1 MGNRIRQLRAE
12 MHISMR
18 EASKRLG
25 LPYMT
30 YVNYEKGAR
39 QPNSEMLIRLASFF
53 GVTVDY
59 LIGNNNDPSHRF
71 DNEQRLSNPDF
82 PRNIIPL
89 PKLHPVP
96 LVGTI
101 ACGSPIL
108 AEENLEGNVNA
119 PADIHADFAL
129 RCQGDSMI
137 NARIFDGDLVYIR
150 QQETVESGQIA
161 AVLIDDEATLK
172 RVRLYDDHIILEPE
186 NPQYKPLVYYG
197 SEMESIRILGLAVAF
212 VSEVR

>member
-1 MGNRIRQLRAE
+1 MDIGHKIKELRKQRGLSQSELAKIAGYNDRSSIAKIESGSVDLPRSKILVFSRIFNISPAE
-12 MHISMR
+12 L
-18 EASKRLG
+18 LG
-25 LPYMT
+25 
-30 YVNYEKGAR
+30 VS
-39 QPNSEMLIRLASFF
+39 QSF
-53 GVTVDY
+53 
-59 LIGNNNDPSHRF
+59 PS
-71 DNEQRLSNPDF
+71 F

-119 PADIHADFAL
+119 PADVHADFAL

-172 RVRLYDDHIILEPE
+172 RVRLYDDRIILEPE